1 MADPFAGTNTR
12 NLLQHMVVPRIVPD
26 GTTYQVK
33 NDLLVSGDLVV
44 GGSVSAQTTNNSL
57 DNLTVNNTTTTA
69 YLNVEAGL
77 TVGPTTGGV
86 IEIPAVNT
94 TDIRVFGTAYNMGTG
109 TGVIYTNPNLRL
121 NKYSMIFVQFTETLD
136 VNVANWTLY
145 AKRDITD
152 TSGQTMIVNTYYRP
166 VSGTRI
172 SYFIVQQAPP

>member
-44 GGSVSAQTTNNSL
+44 GGSVSAQNTNNTM

-86 IEIPAVNT
+86 FEVGGPGVT
-94 TDIRVFGTAYNMGTG
+94 VFGTAYNTGTG

-121 NKYSMIFVQFTETLD
+121 NNYSMIFVQFTETLG

-152 TSGQTMIVNTYYRP
+152 TSGQTMIVNTYYTP
-166 VSGTRI
+166 VVGTRI